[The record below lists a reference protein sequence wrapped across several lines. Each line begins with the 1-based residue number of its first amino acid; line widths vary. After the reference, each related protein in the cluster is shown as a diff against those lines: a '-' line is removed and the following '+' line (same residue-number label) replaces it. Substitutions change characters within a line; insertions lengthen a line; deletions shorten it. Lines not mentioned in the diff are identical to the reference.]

1 MLVGDGVVL
10 HVVFV
15 LVFDFLFAF
24 VWGAALR
31 GGAVDVDRV
40 VVATDA
46 VTGAAP
52 TAHHLGLGANLE
64 GTFFVSR
71 WDGSGFRV
79 RISGFCS

>member
-46 VTGAAP
+46 VTGVRRR
-52 TAHHLGLGANLE
+52 TISDGRELE
-64 GTFFVSR
+64 GTFRVPVGWGVVS
-71 WDGSGFRV
+71 G
-79 RISGFCS
+79 